1 MRLTPKTWETWTW
14 MSCPCLETCRDQA
27 QLSWTKTDCPVRA
40 AAVRAAWAPW
50 PWTARM
56 ATGQVCLRTP
66 AEAPSAGRP
75 ARMTSAFSLK
85 TEMIFWGMFLPGK
98 TEASVSPAVAPYP
111 RCGKAI
117 TQPCLGLCPGK
128 ADGEVSGSKFWNS
141 FLAFIVQWKRKRV
154 ASDGCGRDPLNRLG
168 AQFSLHLPR
177 WAPPALAGQYSLTAK
192 FTSQFTAASTFI
204 ILFLYC
210 YFWVLYHF
218 FFSSSTA
225 QVLSGHQGE
234 EAID

>member
-14 MSCPCLETCRDQA
+14 MSCPCLETCWGQA

-40 AAVRAAWAPW
+40 AAVRAVWAPW
-50 PWTARM
+50 PWTVRM

-66 AEAPSAGRP
+66 AGAPSAGKP
-75 ARMTSAFSLK
+75 ARMTSAFSLR
-85 TEMIFWGMFLPGK
+85 TEMTFWGMLLPGE

-117 TQPCLGLCPGK
+117 TQACLGLCPGK

-154 ASDGCGRDPLNRLG
+154 AFDVRGRDPLNGLG
-168 AQFSLHLPR
+168 SQFSLHLPR
-177 WAPPALAGQYSLTAK
+177 WAPPGLLGQYSLTAK
-192 FTSQFTAASTFI
+192 FTSQFTAASTFM
-204 ILFLYC
+204 FFHC
-210 YFWVLYHF
+210 YFCVLYHF
-218 FFSSSTA
+218 YFIQYSSSSKQT
-225 QVLSGHQGE
+225 SGE
-234 EAID
+234 KAID